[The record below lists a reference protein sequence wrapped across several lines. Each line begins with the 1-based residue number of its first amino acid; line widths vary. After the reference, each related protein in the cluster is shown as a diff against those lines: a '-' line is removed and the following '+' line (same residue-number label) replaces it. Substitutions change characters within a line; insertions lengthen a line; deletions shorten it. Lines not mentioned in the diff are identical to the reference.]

1 MGYSSP
7 VKIEITG
14 MGIITSIGQTI
25 ADFQSALL
33 AAKTQFGYLKRP
45 GRKGSKLFIGAE
57 LPDINAQSKLPE
69 YSGLLRSASWSTQIA
84 TMAVSEAWQDAKLSS
99 YQFNPEL

>member
-33 AAKTQFGYLKRP
+33 AGKTQFGYLTRP
-45 GRKGSKLFIGAE
+45 GRKGS
-57 LPDINAQSKLPE
+57 N
-69 YSGLLRSASWSTQIA
+69 
-84 TMAVSEAWQDAKLSS
+84 
-99 YQFNPEL
+99 

>member
-25 ADFQSALL
+25 ADFQSA
-33 AAKTQFGYLKRP
+33 
-45 GRKGSKLFIGAE
+45 
-57 LPDINAQSKLPE
+57 
-69 YSGLLRSASWSTQIA
+69 
-84 TMAVSEAWQDAKLSS
+84 
-99 YQFNPEL
+99 